1 MATGP
6 AVLAARLIPLALLS
20 PGPLA
25 QLVAGL
31 VVACAGAGV
40 VNATLR
46 REAVASVPP
55 SDAGAGSGINDTSR
69 YVGAAEGVA
78 VITVLALGPGGLL
91 AGWNVATPP
100 VIGLSLADAAAVLIL
115 QNADTRRRVATEE
128 PA

>member
-1 MATGP
+1 VT
-6 AVLAARLIPLALLS
+6 
-20 PGPLA
+20 
-25 QLVAGL
+25 GL
-31 VVACAGAGV
+31 VVAGAGAGV

-55 SDAGAGSGINDTSR
+55 SDAGSGINDTSR
-69 YVGAAEGVA
+69 YVGAAEGVT

-100 VIGLSLADAAAVLIL
+100 VIGLSLAGAAAVLIL

-128 PA
+128 PALRLPSKAPERGRYDRLLGP

>member
-6 AVLAARLIPLALLS
+6 AVLAAGLIPLALLS

-31 VVACAGAGV
+31 VVAG
-40 VNATLR
+40 
-46 REAVASVPP
+46 
-55 SDAGAGSGINDTSR
+55 
-69 YVGAAEGVA
+69 VGAAEGA
-78 VITVLALGPGGLL
+78 TVITVPALGPGGLL
-91 AGWNVATPP
+91 AGWNVATPL
-100 VIGLSLADAAAVLIL
+100 VIGPSLAGTAAVLIL

>member
-6 AVLAARLIPLALLS
+6 AVLAAGLIPLALLS

-31 VVACAGAGV
+31 VVAGVGAG
-40 VNATLR
+40 
-46 REAVASVPP
+46 VASVPR
-55 SDAGAGSGINDTSR
+55 SDAGAGSGITNTSR
-69 YVGAAEGVA
+69 YVGAAEGVT

-100 VIGLSLADAAAVLIL
+100 VIGLSLAGAAAVLIL